1 MEANVKNFLAKE
13 ILIPGLLINVYL
25 WFLLLK
31 FCLMLSFS
39 LNYDMRGYDND
50 IVTNCYNK

>member
-1 MEANVKNFLAKE
+1 MGANVKNFLAKE
-13 ILIPGLLINVYL
+13 ILIPGLLIYVYL